1 MTENEV
7 YEYTLNFEEKE
18 QSLKMS
24 IRDNNIYLA
33 ILKKNGERYSG
44 LVSLSQIKQVCKEF
58 NTSKTL
64 NEAIIILHN
73 TIEGGNIFLTEDEL
87 EKNIE
92 LKFAIKLASGD
103 FPPFSIF
110 LELEKATPLKEP
122 KQEPI
127 PPKIE
132 NKIIKEPTNSTKKAK
147 KVNNPLAK
155 SNANGKKVSAP
166 AKTAKS
172 TKLSSTGMKPNI
184 GHSTQLSQDL
194 ISSVQQQNKLNL
206 ANIVDNSST
215 KYSIQTVPLSAN
227 NNIQNSTNIIDNN
240 IILQN
245 KQNESSIKYSQY
257 STYSVPSKS
266 VVYSDNN
273 YLETNTYDYTQ
284 NNNVIEYSP
293 DLANLDIF
301 TNNSNTNTNT
311 FSSQPTY
318 DYNNNN
324 YTDYTNY
331 NDYTDSSNSN
341 YNYNNYINDYT
352 NNYTNDYTN
361 NYSNYTNNY
370 TNNDTNNSTN
380 DYSSNIF
387 DQNNYTNYSNT
398 TDYPIQNNSSDLSSY
413 FQSQVQ
419 NQDGTYNN
427 QNYDYQY
434 QTSNNYATSSTP
446 YSQSFPQ
453 QFEQAFAE
461 VIPLNPNNDFLSQ
474 QKEQE
479 KKGENTQEKLNQPK
493 EAINEEKTQETKT
506 QEEKNEEENKE
517 KGEEHQNNEEENKEE
532 GEEHQNNEEEQQ
544 NGKENEEVGEKE
556 ENEGEE
562 GEQKN
567 EEENKEEEHD
577 IETLYRTEEGLII
590 FRNGI
595 SQGIIRKYSEIDN
608 VVTKIQDILLK
619 GAKFNLVYKAT
630 IHDDKASTFHQK
642 CDDNQMSLVLV
653 ETDKGVR
660 FGGFTTKTWK
670 GHCEKKIDND
680 AFVFSVDNNKIY
692 EIIQNEPAIGCYPK
706 FGPVFFGCQ
715 IRIYNDFFSKGGST
729 CFRGLNYKTVKDFEL
744 NNGEQTYL
752 VKDIEVYNIETIDI

>member
-1 MTENEV
+1 MAENEV

-24 IRDNNIYLA
+24 IRNNNIYLA
-33 ILKKNGERYSG
+33 IVKNNGERYSG
-44 LVSLSQIKQVCKEF
+44 LVSLSQIKQVCKAF
-58 NTSKTL
+58 NTTKTL

-73 TIEGGNIFLTEDEL
+73 TIEGGNIFLTEDEV

-127 PPKIE
+127 TPKIE
-132 NKIIKEPTNSTKKAK
+132 NKKIKGPTNSTKKAK

-155 SNANGKKVSAP
+155 SNGNKKKVSAP
-166 AKTAKS
+166 VMTAKS
-172 TKLSSTGMKPNI
+172 TKLSSTGIKSNLA
-184 GHSTQLSQDL
+184 HSTQQNQNL
-194 ISSVQQQNKLNL
+194 ISSVQQQTNLNL
-206 ANIVDNSST
+206 ADNSST
-215 KYSIQTVPLSAN
+215 KYSLQTVPLPVN

-245 KQNESSIKYSQY
+245 QQNESSVNYSQY

-266 VVYSDNN
+266 MVYSDHN
-273 YLETNTYDYTQ
+273 YFKTNTYDYTQ
-284 NNNVIEYSP
+284 NNNIVEYSP
-293 DLANLDIF
+293 DIANLDVF
-301 TNNSNTNTNT
+301 TNNSNTNTNINT
-311 FSSQPTY
+311 YSSQPTY
-318 DYNNNN
+318 DYNSNN
-324 YTDYTNY
+324 YTDYTN
-331 NDYTDSSNSN
+331 SSNSN
-341 YNYNNYINDYT
+341 YNYNNYTNDYT

-361 NYSNYTNNY
+361 NYSNDYISNLFGQNN
-370 TNNDTNNSTN
+370 
-380 DYSSNIF
+380 
-387 DQNNYTNYSNT
+387 QNNYINYSNT
-398 TDYPIQNNSSDLSSY
+398 TDYSIQNNSSDLSSY

-419 NQDGTYNN
+419 NPDGTYNN

-434 QTSNNYATSSTP
+434 QTSNNYSASSTP
-446 YSQSFPQ
+446 YTQSFPQ

-461 VIPLNPNNDFLSQ
+461 VIPLNPINAYLSQ

-479 KKGENTQEKLNQPK
+479 KKGEKTQEKLNQPK
-493 EAINEEKTQETKT
+493 EPINEEKTQDKKT
-506 QEEKNEEENKE
+506 EEVKNQEENKE
-517 KGEEHQNNEEENKEE
+517 KGEEHQNNEEEQQNEKENEE
-532 GEEHQNNEEEQQ
+532 GEENEGEEGEG
-544 NGKENEEVGEKE
+544 NEGEEKEKEKE

-567 EEENKEEEHD
+567 EEENKEEDHD

-595 SQGIIRKYSEIDN
+595 LQGIIRKYSEIDN
-608 VVTKIQDILLK
+608 VVSKIQDILLK
-619 GAKFNLVYKAT
+619 GAKFSLVYKAT
-630 IHDDKASTFHQK
+630 MHDDKASTFHEK

-660 FGGFTTKTWK
+660 FGGFTTKNWK

-680 AFVFSVDNNKIY
+680 AFVFSVDKNKIY
-692 EIIQNEPAIGCYPK
+692 EIIPNEPAIGCYPK

-744 NNGEQTYL
+744 NNGEQTYI